1 MKIWLI
7 KKLGLRDEVLT
18 QAVRKLYNTIGPED
32 ILKQNAEGQWIV
44 EGRIISEAD
53 KQLLISEAN
62 QFLSTKLWKV
72 LQADIKYQANKRMYL
87 DSKSE
92 ADITFGKMWTYTLDA
107 IRTRLQSLV
116 KSSGHFNI

>member
-32 ILKQNAEGQWIV
+32 ILKQNTEGQWIV
-44 EGRIISEAD
+44 EGRVISEAE
-53 KQLLISEAN
+53 KQLLISVAN

-72 LQADIKYQANKRMYL
+72 LVGLGNKKMYIESRSV
-87 DSKSE
+87 D
-92 ADITFGKMWTYTLDA
+92 DITFGKMWTYT
-107 IRTRLQSLV
+107 
-116 KSSGHFNI
+116 

>member
-7 KKLGLRDEVLT
+7 KKLGLRDEVIT

-32 ILKQNAEGQWIV
+32 ILKQNTEGQWIV
-44 EGRIISEAD
+44 EGRVISEAE

-72 LQADIKYQANKRMYL
+72 LQADIKYQSNKKMYIESRSV
-87 DSKSE
+87 D
-92 ADITFGKMWTYTLDA
+92 DITFGKMWTYTLDA
-107 IRTRLQSLV
+107 IKTRLQSLA
-116 KSSGHFNI
+116 KGSGHFNI